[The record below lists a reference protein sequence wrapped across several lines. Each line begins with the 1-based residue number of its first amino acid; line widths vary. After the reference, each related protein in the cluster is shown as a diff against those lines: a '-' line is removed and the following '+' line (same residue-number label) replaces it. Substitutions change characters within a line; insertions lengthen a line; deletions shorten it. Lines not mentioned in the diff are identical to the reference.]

1 MISKLSSFLTL
12 TLALSL
18 LGAVTA
24 QTLTG
29 PPGEV
34 SLIYYPPGTNFA

>member
-24 QTLTG
+24 LTN
-29 PPGEV
+29 PPSGEV
-34 SLIYYPPGTNFA
+34 GLSYFPPGTTYM